1 MVGSDVVIVGAG
13 HGGAQCA
20 LALRQ
25 HGFTGTVTVIGREAE
40 YPYERPPLS
49 KEYFAREKPFER
61 LYIRPPNFWAE
72 KKVTFKLATEVIHVD
87 AEAKQLTLS
96 DGTRMCFGKLVWATG
111 GDPRRLGCPGA
122 DFAGIHAVR
131 TRKDCDALMAEIA
144 AGSRKVVIIGGGYI
158 GLEAAAVL
166 RKLNLDVTLLEALPR
181 VLARVAGEA
190 LSAVFEEEHRR
201 HGVDL
206 RTGVTVDCLIGD
218 GNRVKG
224 VKLADGEIV
233 TANAVIVGIGIVPAV
248 EPLIGAGALGAN
260 GVQVDAY
267 CRTTLADVYAI
278 GDCAAFACDYAGG
291 AVMRVESVQNAS
303 DMGTCVAKSICGDA
317 QPYNAFPWFWSNQYD
332 LKLQT
337 AGINVGYDTAVVR
350 GDVATRAFSVIYLRR
365 GRIVALDSVN
375 IVRDFVQGRKLI
387 EAGVSPDLAQLGNA
401 LIPLRDLDCR

>member
-1 MVGSDVVIVGAG
+1 
-13 HGGAQCA
+13 
-20 LALRQ
+20 
-25 HGFTGTVTVIGREAE
+25 
-40 YPYERPPLS
+40 
-49 KEYFAREKPFER
+49 
-61 LYIRPPNFWAE
+61 
-72 KKVTFKLATEVIHVD
+72 
-87 AEAKQLTLS
+87 
-96 DGTRMCFGKLVWATG
+96 
-111 GDPRRLGCPGA
+111 
-122 DFAGIHAVR
+122 
-131 TRKDCDALMAEIA
+131 
-144 AGSRKVVIIGGGYI
+144 
-158 GLEAAAVL
+158 
-166 RKLNLDVTLLEALPR
+166 

-190 LSAVFEEEHRR
+190 LSAVYEEEHRR

-218 GNRVKG
+218 GNRVTG

-233 TANAVIVGIGIVPAV
+233 TADAVIVGIGIVPAV
-248 EPLIGAGALGAN
+248 EPLIAAGALGAN

-337 AGINVGYDTAVVR
+337 AGINVGHDTAVVR
-350 GDVATRAFSVIYLRR
+350 GDVATRAFSVVYLRR

-375 IVRDFVQGRKLI
+375 IVKDFVQGRKLI
-387 EAGVSPDLAQLGNA
+387 EAGASPDLAQLGNA